1 MTTIDIRCAWSS
13 RAHLGAVFTTVK
25 TQLKAVVVKA
35 FMLPPNGIH
44 DITRL
49 LDLIQ
54 PLKPRDVMITLC
66 TLPAWERETA
76 EAIGLIK
83 IFTWR
88 RAMIFLLFI
97 TYAAFAYSLGRKSA
111 EQLVNNQQNV
121 LPKHE
126 QMLFE
131 WFNDLLLFRIAT
143 LIRRKHFSCFK
154 AIIN

>member
-1 MTTIDIRCAWSS
+1 
-13 RAHLGAVFTTVK
+13 
-25 TQLKAVVVKA
+25 
-35 FMLPPNGIH
+35 
-44 DITRL
+44 
-49 LDLIQ
+49 
-54 PLKPRDVMITLC
+54 
-66 TLPAWERETA
+66 
-76 EAIGLIK
+76 
-83 IFTWR
+83 
-88 RAMIFLLFI
+88 MIFLLFI

-143 LIRRKHFSCFK
+143 LIRRKYFSCFK